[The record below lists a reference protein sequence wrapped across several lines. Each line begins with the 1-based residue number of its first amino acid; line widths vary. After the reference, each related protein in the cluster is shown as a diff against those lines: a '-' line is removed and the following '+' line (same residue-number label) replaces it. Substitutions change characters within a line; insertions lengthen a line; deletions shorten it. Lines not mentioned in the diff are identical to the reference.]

1 MEGQKLL
8 TSANQKDSRQ
18 LFRLVLLMIVAQY
31 FVYSLGYRAFMNFGG
46 KELKGELIIS
56 DYINHAIPV
65 IRYSLLLFVFIP
77 FIGTISNFQLWSGTL
92 ISGLSSKQEKKIR
105 QIGMLVFTVFS
116 ILWSLESESVWGI
129 VQYLFVISAGVGPV
143 FILRWYWH
151 RITAKVQFVAMI
163 SSLVYANLFI
173 ILERNW
179 LGFARFLLDA
189 SEWINLKPY
198 FFQVL
203 VVTTAVVLTWLIV
216 ALSSKTATK
225 EVFNRFNAYSRGLE
239 ALKNKSNWSA
249 FIFLAILIVSSRI
262 FSWYLVVGEYFVSA
276 SFSLIMMVC
285 LFLCVKGLNVKQV

>member
-1 MEGQKLL
+1 
-8 TSANQKDSRQ
+8 
-18 LFRLVLLMIVAQY
+18 
-31 FVYSLGYRAFMNFGG
+31 
-46 KELKGELIIS
+46 
-56 DYINHAIPV
+56 
-65 IRYSLLLFVFIP
+65 
-77 FIGTISNFQLWSGTL
+77 
-92 ISGLSSKQEKKIR
+92 
-105 QIGMLVFTVFS
+105 
-116 ILWSLESESVWGI
+116 

-179 LGFARFLLDA
+179 LGFARFSLDA

-203 VVTTAVVLTWLIV
+203 VVTAAVVLTWLIV

-225 EVFNRFNAYSRGLE
+225 DAFNRFNAYSRGLE

-249 FIFLAILIVSSRI
+249 FIFLVILIVSSRI
-262 FSWYLVVGEYFVSA
+262 FSWYLVVGEYLVAA
-276 SFSLIMMVC
+276 SFSIIVMVC
-285 LFLCVKGLNVKQV
+285 LVLYVKGLNVKQV